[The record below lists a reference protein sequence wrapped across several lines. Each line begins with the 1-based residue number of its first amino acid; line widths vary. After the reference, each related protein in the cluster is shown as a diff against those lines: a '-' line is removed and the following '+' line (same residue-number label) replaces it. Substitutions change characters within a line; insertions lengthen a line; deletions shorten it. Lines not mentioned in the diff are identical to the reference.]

1 MALTQKK
8 KRKKKKGWLLHIRP
22 RENQSR
28 LKPEKKR
35 DLKKGELERDFYIK
49 RGFERLHY
57 ILDEGTCEKNTECAY
72 FKYFKWKTAIF
83 NLWVKSCIKKET
95 IIVY

>member
-35 DLKKGELERDFYIK
+35 DLKKGERDFYVK